1 MSLGSNS
8 IGKEFVVTCFGE
20 SHGRCVGA
28 VIDGCPAGLPL
39 TEEDIQKDLDRRL
52 PANREIVSAR
62 REKDTVE
69 ILSGTYE
76 GFTTGAPICA
86 LVWNKQVVS
95 GDYDSIRDKPR
106 PGHAD
111 YPARIKYMGFND
123 YRGGGRFSGRITVA
137 FVIVGAVAKKLLD
150 VFGIEVLA
158 YTTAIGDVE
167 LRATLSLGDVRENTY
182 ANSVRCPDPDVA
194 EEMEETILGAKKE
207 GDSVGGIIECVAFNL
222 PVGVGEPIFDS
233 LDADI
238 AKMLFD
244 VPAVKGVEFGVGFEA
259 AKMKGSENN
268 DPYVMC
274 DDEIELLNNNSG
286 GVLGGLSS
294 GMPLVVRV
302 AVKPTSSIS
311 KEQKTVDLSTM
322 EETTIQ
328 VQGRHDP
335 CIVPKAVPVVEASVA
350 AVLVDQLIR
359 AGFIPNVLGVEAIGE
374 YYGVKEKD

>member
-1 MSLGSNS
+1 LGSNS
-8 IGKEFVVTCFGE
+8 IGKQFVVTCFGE

-28 VIDGCPAGLPL
+28 IIDGCPAGLPL
-39 TEEDIQKDLDRRL
+39 AEEDIQKELDKRL
-52 PANREIVSAR
+52 PPNREIVSAR
-62 REKDTVE
+62 REKDVVE
-69 ILSGTYE
+69 ILSGTYD

-86 LVWNKQVVS
+86 LVWNKQVIS
-95 GDYDSIRDKPR
+95 GDYDSIKDKPR

-137 FVIVGAVAKKLLD
+137 FVIAGAVAKKLLD

-158 YTTAIGDVE
+158 YTTAIGNVE
-167 LRATLSLGDVRENTY
+167 LQATLSLEDVRENTY
-182 ANSVRCPDPDVA
+182 ANSVRCPAPDVA
-194 EEMEETILGAKKE
+194 EEMEETILSAKKE
-207 GDSVGGIIECVAFNL
+207 GDSVGGIVECVAFNL

-259 AKMKGSENN
+259 AKMRGSENN

-274 DDEIELLNNNSG
+274 DDEIDLLNNNAG

-311 KEQKTVDLSTM
+311 KEQKTVDLSKM

-350 AVLVDQLIR
+350 IVLVDQLIR
-359 AGFIPNVLGVEAIGE
+359 GGFIPKVLGVDAVGE
-374 YYGVKEKD
+374 YYGIKEED

>member
-1 MSLGSNS
+1 LGCNS

-39 TEEDIQKDLDRRL
+39 TEEDIQKELDKRL
-52 PANREIVSAR
+52 PANRELVSAR
-62 REKDTVE
+62 REKDAVE
-69 ILSGTYE
+69 VLSGTFE

-86 LVWNKQVVS
+86 LVWNREAVS
-95 GDYDSIRDKPR
+95 GDYDSIKYKLR

-123 YRGGGRFSGRITVA
+123 YRGGGRFSGRVTVA
-137 FVIVGAVAKKLLD
+137 FVIAGAVAKKLLD
-150 VFGIEVLA
+150 VFGVEVLA

-167 LRATLSLGDVRENTY
+167 LQATLSLDDVRENTY
-182 ANSVRCPDPDVA
+182 ANSVRCPHPDAA
-194 EEMEETILGAKKE
+194 EEMEKIILKAKKE
-207 GDSVGGIIECVAFNL
+207 GDSVGGIVECVAFNL
-222 PVGVGEPIFDS
+222 PVGVGEPVFDS

-244 VPAVKGVEFGVGFEA
+244 VPAVKSVEFGVGFEA

-268 DPYVMC
+268 DPYGMC
-274 DDEIELLNNNSG
+274 DDEIELLTNNAG

-294 GMPLVVRV
+294 GAPLVVRV

-322 EETTIQ
+322 EDATIQ
-328 VQGRHDP
+328 VRGRHDP
-335 CIVPKAVPVVEASVA
+335 CIVPKAVSVVEASVA
-350 AVLVDQLIR
+350 TVLVDQLLR
-359 AGFIPNVLGVEAIGE
+359 GGFIPKVLGVEAIGE
-374 YYGVKEKD
+374 YYGVKEED

>member
-1 MSLGSNS
+1 MGANS

-28 VIDGCPAGLPL
+28 IIDGCPAGLPL
-39 TEEDIQKDLDRRL
+39 TEEDIQKDLDKRL
-52 PANREIVSAR
+52 PPNREIVSAR
-62 REKDTVE
+62 REKDVVE

-95 GDYDSIRDKPR
+95 GDYDSIKDKPR

-137 FVIVGAVAKKLLD
+137 FVIAGAVAKKLLD
-150 VFGIEVLA
+150 IFGVEVLA
-158 YTTAIGDVE
+158 YTTAIGNVE
-167 LRATLSLGDVRENTY
+167 LRAALSLGDVRENTY

-194 EEMEETILGAKKE
+194 EEMKETILSAKKE
-207 GDSVGGIIECVAFNL
+207 GDSVGGIVECVAFNL

-244 VPAVKGVEFGVGFEA
+244 IPAVKGVEFGVGFEA
-259 AKMKGSENN
+259 AKMRGSENN

-274 DDEIELLNNNSG
+274 DDEIELLNNNAG

-311 KEQKTVDLSTM
+311 KEQKTVDLSKM

-350 AVLVDQLIR
+350 IVLVDQLIR
-359 AGFIPNVLGVEAIGE
+359 GGFIPKVLGVEAVEE
-374 YYGVKEKD
+374 YYGIKEED

>member
-1 MSLGSNS
+1 MSLGCNS

-39 TEEDIQKDLDRRL
+39 TEEDIQKELDKRL
-52 PANREIVSAR
+52 PPSQEIVSAR
-62 REKDTVE
+62 REEDAVE
-69 ILSGTYE
+69 LLSGTYE

-86 LVWNKQVVS
+86 LVWNKQVIS
-95 GDYDSIRDKPR
+95 GDYDSIKDKPR

-137 FVIVGAVAKKLLD
+137 FVIAGAVAKKLLD
-150 VFGIEVLA
+150 VFGVEVLA
-158 YTTAIGDVE
+158 YTTGIGNVE
-167 LRATLSLGDVRENTY
+167 LQATLSLEDVRENTY

-194 EEMEETILGAKKE
+194 EEMEETILSAKKE
-207 GDSVGGIIECVAFNL
+207 GDSVGGIVECVAFNL

-238 AKMLFD
+238 AKMLFGI
-244 VPAVKGVEFGVGFEA
+244 PAVKGVEFGVGFEA
-259 AKMKGSENN
+259 AKMRGSENN

-274 DDEIELLNNNSG
+274 DDEIELLNNNAG

-311 KEQKTVDLSTM
+311 KEQKTVDLSKM
-322 EETTIQ
+322 DETTIQ

-350 AVLVDQLIR
+350 IVLVDQLIR
-359 AGFIPNVLGVEAIGE
+359 GGFIPKVLGVEAVGE
-374 YYGVKEKD
+374 YYGVKEED

>member
-39 TEEDIQKDLDRRL
+39 TEADIQKELDKRL
-52 PANREIVSAR
+52 PPNRQLVSAR

-86 LVWNKQVVS
+86 LVWNKQMVS
-95 GDYDSIRDKPR
+95 GDYDSIKYKPR

-137 FVIVGAVAKKLLD
+137 FIIAGAVAKKLLD
-150 VFGIEVLA
+150 VFGVEVLA
-158 YTTAIGDVE
+158 YTTAIGNVE
-167 LRATLSLGDVRENTY
+167 LRATLSLEEVRENTY

-194 EEMEETILGAKKE
+194 EEMKETILRAKKE
-207 GDSVGGIIECVAFNL
+207 GDSVGGIVECVAFNL

-259 AKMKGSENN
+259 AKMRGSENN

-274 DDEIELLNNNSG
+274 DDEIELLNNNAG

-311 KEQKTVDLSTM
+311 KEQKTVDLSKM

-350 AVLVDQLIR
+350 AVLVDHLIR
-359 AGFIPNVLGVEAIGE
+359 AGFIPKVLGVETVGE
-374 YYGVKEKD
+374 Y

>member
-1 MSLGSNS
+1 MSLGASS

-39 TEEDIQKDLDRRL
+39 TEEDIQIELDKRL
-52 PANREIVSAR
+52 PPNRELVSAR

-69 ILSGTYE
+69 VLSGIYE
-76 GFTTGAPICA
+76 GFTTGAPICT
-86 LVWNKQVVS
+86 LVWNKQAVS
-95 GDYDSIRDKPR
+95 GDYDSIKYKPR

-137 FVIVGAVAKKLLD
+137 FIIAGAVAKKLLD
-150 VFGIEVLA
+150 VFGVEVLA

-167 LRATLSLGDVRENTY
+167 LWATLSLADVRENTY

-194 EEMEETILGAKKE
+194 EEMKKTILSAKKE
-207 GDSVGGIIECVAFNL
+207 GDSVGGLVECVAFNL

-244 VPAVKGVEFGVGFEA
+244 IPAVKGVEFGVGFEA
-259 AKMKGSENN
+259 AKMRGSENN
-268 DPYVMC
+268 DPYGIC
-274 DDEIELLNNNSG
+274 DDEIELLSNNAG

-311 KEQKTVDLSTM
+311 KEQKTVDLSKM
-322 EETTIQ
+322 EDATIK

-359 AGFIPNVLGVEAIGE
+359 AGVIPKVLGVEAVGE
-374 YYGVKEKD
+374 YYGVKEED

>member
-39 TEEDIQKDLDRRL
+39 TEEDIQKELDKRL
-52 PANREIVSAR
+52 PPNREIVSAR
-62 REKDTVE
+62 REKDIVE

-95 GDYDSIRDKPR
+95 GDYDSILDKPR

-137 FVIVGAVAKKLLD
+137 FVIAGAVAKKLLEF
-150 VFGIEVLA
+150 FGVEVLA
-158 YTTAIGDVE
+158 YTTAIGEVR
-167 LRATLSLGDVRENTY
+167 LRITPSLEDARENTY
-182 ANSVRCPDPDVA
+182 GNSVRCPDPDVA
-194 EEMEETILGAKKE
+194 EEMEETILRAKKE
-207 GDSVGGIIECVAFNL
+207 GDSVGGIVECVASNL

-233 LDADI
+233 LDAEI
-238 AKMLFD
+238 AKMLFG

-259 AKMKGSENN
+259 AKMRGSENN
-268 DPYVMC
+268 DSYVMS
-274 DDEIELLNNNSG
+274 DGEIEASTNNAG
-286 GVLGGLSS
+286 GIFGGLSS

-311 KEQKTVDLSTM
+311 KEQKTVDLSKM

-350 AVLVDQLIR
+350 TVLVDQLIR
-359 AGFIPNVLGVEAIGE
+359 AGFIPKVLGVEAVGE
-374 YYGVKEKD
+374 YYDVKEED